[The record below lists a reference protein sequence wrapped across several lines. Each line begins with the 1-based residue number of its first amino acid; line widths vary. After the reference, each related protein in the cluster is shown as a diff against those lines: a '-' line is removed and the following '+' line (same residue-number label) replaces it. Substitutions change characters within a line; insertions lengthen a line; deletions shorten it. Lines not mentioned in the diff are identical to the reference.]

1 MSIIYDKRSPYWKM
15 DNFEF
20 NKLFVKSQ
28 LNYARNLYR
37 ASGYIY
43 LERLYTVL
51 GVEWNPYAENKC
63 WILKRDG
70 ELDWSIIY
78 DNTDETK
85 IEIIISI
92 SENA

>member
-43 LERLYTVL
+43 TWKDYIPFLVSNGTRM
-51 GVEWNPYAENKC
+51 
-63 WILKRDG
+63 LKTSAG
-70 ELDWSIIY
+70 Y
-78 DNTDETK
+78 
-85 IEIIISI
+85 
-92 SENA
+92 